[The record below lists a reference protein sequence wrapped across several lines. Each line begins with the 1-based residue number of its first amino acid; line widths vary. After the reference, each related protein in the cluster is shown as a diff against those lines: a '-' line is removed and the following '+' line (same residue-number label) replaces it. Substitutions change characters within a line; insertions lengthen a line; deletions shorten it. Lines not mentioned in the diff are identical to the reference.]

1 MTVKTPNRDYPLAP
15 DNSAQ
20 LWKILNAVSG
30 LVDTDVSNLITF
42 LQLDPNV
49 IIYGVGVDP
58 DWTINN
64 GLVPL
69 VDEGSSGLNPPTI
82 AADTI
87 TINSPGVYDIVAVFG
102 IDIVAS
108 NNTVII
114 HIEVNSV
121 ETGIAAGVEFSGGQS
136 APINQPQA
144 RVYAHFDAGDEITF
158 VATELGTADKLLLW
172 TLSGGS
178 AVQTAFD
185 WEAIN
190 P

>member
-1 MTVKTPNRDYPLAP
+1 MTTKTTNRNYPLMP
-15 DNSAQ
+15 GNSVQ
-20 LWKILNAVSG
+20 LWKIFNDMTG
-30 LVDTDVSNLITF
+30 LVDTDIGNLITF

-49 IIYGVGVDP
+49 ITYGVGVDP

-69 VDEGSSGLNPPTI
+69 VLEGSSGLNPPTI
-82 AADTI
+82 SADTI
-87 TINSPGVYDIVAVFG
+87 TINSPGFYDIVAVFG
-102 IDIVAS
+102 VDIVSS

-121 ETGIAAGVEFSGGQS
+121 EAGIAAGVEFSGGQS

-144 RVYAHFDAGDEITF
+144 RVYAHFDAGDEVTF

-172 TLSGGS
+172 ILSGGS

>member
-1 MTVKTPNRDYPLAP
+1 MGGRRRHAYMDPPAGQREFNLLKDRVTVLEGR
-15 DNSAQ
+15 
-20 LWKILNAVSG
+20 
-30 LVDTDVSNLITF
+30 VDLIVAF

-49 IIYGVGVDP
+49 LAFGLGVDP
-58 DWTINN
+58 NWTINN
-64 GLVPL
+64 GLVP
-69 VDEGSSGLNPPTI
+69 VVTEGSTGANPPTI
-82 AADTI
+82 ATDII
-87 TINSPGVYDIVAVFG
+87 TINSPGFYDVVAVFG
-102 IDIVAS
+102 VDIISS
-108 NNTVII
+108 NNTVLI

-136 APINQPQA
+136 APINQATA

-172 TLSGGS
+172 TLSGGT